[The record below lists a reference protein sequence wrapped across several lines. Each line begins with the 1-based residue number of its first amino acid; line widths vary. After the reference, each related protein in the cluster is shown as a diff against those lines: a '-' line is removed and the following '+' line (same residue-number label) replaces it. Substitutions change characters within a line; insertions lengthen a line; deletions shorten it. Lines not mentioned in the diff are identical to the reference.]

1 MDTLALILV
10 VIGAINLGSIGL
22 FHVDLL
28 GSMFGGTYSMVS
40 RILFSLIGLAG
51 LWSISLFFKDT
62 VSIGA
67 RHRD

>member
-1 MDTLALILV
+1 MDILALVLV
-10 VIGAINLGSIGL
+10 VIGAVNWGIIGL

-28 GSMFGGTYSMVS
+28 GMLFGGTYSVAS
-40 RILFSLIGLAG
+40 RTIYSLIGLAG

-67 RHRD
+67 RSRD